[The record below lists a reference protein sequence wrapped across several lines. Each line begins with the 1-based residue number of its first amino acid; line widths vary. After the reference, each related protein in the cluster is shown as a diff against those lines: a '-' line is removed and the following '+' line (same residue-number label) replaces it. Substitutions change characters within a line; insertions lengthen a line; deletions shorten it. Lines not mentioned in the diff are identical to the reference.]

1 MRWWRIWAC
10 SWIPRTDLLHDRR
23 RITIKRF
30 LCLLICFVFTVQG
43 CGYAADDLTAPGPD
57 KDIDS
62 SSSSAQ
68 EADEER
74 RETIQRPEIG
84 AEVIID
90 PAYNFDPNEMYPW
103 DFGGHFSEQSYVTD
117 VSTYK
122 IGEGTDAENEVTV
135 LTGEAEG
142 PSVYV
147 VAGVHGDEQAAW
159 ETGNQLKKI
168 KLKAGKLYVLS
179 PANRWGAS
187 KEPRSRYVTEKYD
200 LNRSFPGDP
209 NGDPAQR
216 VADTIFRD
224 IERLNPVFLF
234 DLHEA
239 RKNSENYDFLG
250 SSLIYTDLAGME
262 DLYLGLLAATA
273 TGEVGSEQ
281 FNFFAPGPIGSINNT
296 VSTQLKI
303 PVITVE
309 TYRGYPLERRIGD
322 QLDIVEYVLDYYG
335 MI

>member
-1 MRWWRIWAC
+1 VNA
-10 SWIPRTDLLHDRR
+10 PN
-23 RITIKRF
+23 
-30 LCLLICFVFTVQG
+30 
-43 CGYAADDLTAPGPD
+43 ADN
-57 KDIDS
+57 DS
-62 SSSSAQ
+62 SSADSSSAYDK
-68 EADEER
+68 ADEER

-90 PAYNFDPNEMYPW
+90 PEYSFDPNEMYPW
-103 DFGGHFSEQSYVTD
+103 DFGGHFSDCNDPTE

-122 IGEGTDAENEVTV
+122 LGEGTDAENEVTV
-135 LTGEAEG
+135 LTGEGEG
-142 PSVYV
+142 PTVYV

-159 ETGNQLKKI
+159 EAGNQLKKI
-168 KLKAGKLYVLS
+168 KLKAGKLYILS

-209 NGDPAQR
+209 NGDPAER

-224 IERLNPVFLF
+224 VQRVEPVFLF

-250 SSLIYTDLAGME
+250 SSLIYTDLTGME
-262 DLYLGLLAATA
+262 DLYLGLVTATA

-281 FNFFAPGPIGSINNT
+281 FNFFAPGPIGSVNNT
-296 VSTQLKI
+296 VSTQLGI
-303 PVITVE
+303 PVVTVE

-322 QLDIVEYVLDYYG
+322 QLDIVEYVLAYHG